1 MTILNTSVSGMLAYS
16 NWLSSISQNV
26 ANANTTGYKDAE
38 TDFSSIVDQISGG
51 NPDFGGVATSQV
63 SLNALQGNI
72 VSTTTATNL
81 AVQGAGFFVVS
92 DAGGGLYLTRNGSF
106 TPDASG
112 NLVNSSGYYLMG
124 ANVQNGVTPLA
135 ANSLS
140 GLQKVNVVSAGQT
153 ATATTAGSLT
163 ANLPSTDAP
172 VVAADLPS
180 KNIAASTYSEE
191 TSLVVYDDLGGAHTI
206 NLYFTN
212 TGPNGGSDTWE
223 VDACDA
229 SKAAAG
235 GGFPYSSGPL
245 ATQTL
250 DFDPTTG
257 ALSGGSPFSFTVP
270 NGQTM
275 SLDLSNMTQLAASF
289 NVTAATANGNA
300 PSAVSG
306 VSTAANGSL
315 TFTYTDGTSVP
326 GYNIPLANVAS
337 PNNLTSVNGGAYLA
351 NSASGPVYTG
361 TPGGAGFGS
370 IESSSLESST
380 VDLATELT
388 NMIQA
393 QSAYE
398 ANSKVF
404 QTGADILD
412 ILNGLK
418 P

>member
-1 MTILNTSVSGMLAYS
+1 MSILNTSVSGMLANT

-38 TDFSSIVDQISGG
+38 TDFSSLVDQISNGVP
-51 NPDFGGVATSQV
+51 NFEGVASSQV
-63 SLNALQGNI
+63 SLNALQGNV
-72 VSTTTATNL
+72 VSTATPTDL

-92 DAGGGLYLTRNGSF
+92 DASGALYLTRNGSF
-106 TPDASG
+106 APDASG
-112 NLVNSSGYYLMG
+112 NLVNSAGYYLMG
-124 ANVQNGVTPLA
+124 QNVQGGASPLA

-140 GLQKVNVVSAGQT
+140 GLQKVNVVNAGQT

-163 ANLPSTDAP
+163 ANLPSTDTP
-172 VVAADLPS
+172 VAAADLPS
-180 KNIAASTYSEE
+180 ANTANSTYSEA
-191 TSLVVYDDLGGAHTI
+191 TSLVVYDNLGGAHTI

-212 TGPNGGSDTWE
+212 TGSNAWE
-223 VDACDA
+223 VDAFDA
-229 SKAAAG
+229 SKASAT

-245 ATQTL
+245 ATQTMT
-250 DFDPTTG
+250 FNPTTG
-257 ALSGGSPFSFTVP
+257 ALSGGSPLSFAVP
-270 NGQTM
+270 NGQPMT
-275 SLDLSNMTQLAASF
+275 LDLSNMTQLATSF

-300 PSAVSG
+300 PSAISG
-306 VSTAANGSL
+306 VSIATNGSL
-315 TFTYTDGTSVP
+315 AFNYANGTSSP
-326 GYNIPLANVAS
+326 AYNIPLANVVS
-337 PNNLTSVNGGAYLA
+337 PDNLTAVNGGAYQA
-351 NSASGPVYTG
+351 TSASGPVYAG
-361 TPGGAGFGS
+361 TAGGAGFGS

>member
-1 MTILNTSVSGMLAYS
+1 MSILNTSVSGMLANS

-26 ANANTTGYKDAE
+26 ANANTTGYKNAE
-38 TDFSSIVDQISGG
+38 TDFSSLVDQISNGVP
-51 NPDFGGVATSQV
+51 NFEGVASSQV
-63 SLNALQGNI
+63 SLNALQGNV
-72 VSTTTATNL
+72 VSTATPTDL

-92 DAGGGLYLTRNGSF
+92 DASGALYLTRNGSF
-106 TPDASG
+106 APDASG
-112 NLVNSSGYYLMG
+112 NLVNSAGYYLMG
-124 ANVQNGVTPLA
+124 QNVQGGASPLA

-140 GLQKVNVVSAGQT
+140 GLQKVNVVNAGQT

-163 ANLPSTDAP
+163 ANLPSTDTP
-172 VVAADLPS
+172 VAAADLPS
-180 KNIAASTYSEE
+180 ANTANSTYSEA
-191 TSLVVYDDLGGAHTI
+191 TSLVVYDNLGGAHTI

-212 TGPNGGSDTWE
+212 TGSNTWE
-223 VDACDA
+223 VDAFDA
-229 SKAAAG
+229 SKASAT

-245 ATQTL
+245 ATQTMT
-250 DFDPTTG
+250 FNPTTG
-257 ALSGGSPFSFTVP
+257 ALSGGSPLSFTVP
-270 NGQTM
+270 NGQPMT
-275 SLDLSNMTQLAASF
+275 LDLSNMTQLATSF

-300 PSAVSG
+300 PSAISG
-306 VSTAANGSL
+306 VSLATNGSL
-315 TFTYTDGTSVP
+315 AFNYANGTSSP
-326 GYNIPLANVAS
+326 AYNIPLANVVS
-337 PNNLTSVNGGAYLA
+337 PDNLTAVNGGAYQA
-351 NSASGPVYTG
+351 TSASGPVYAG
-361 TPGGAGFGS
+361 TAGGAGFGS
-370 IESSSLESST
+370 IESSSLENST